1 MKDRKIVIIG
11 AGFVGATIGY
21 TLLAKESV
29 REIVLID
36 IDRQKAE
43 GEAMDILHGV
53 PFVRP
58 TVVYAGDYPD
68 IKGADIVILA
78 AGAAQ
83 KKGETRTDLLS
94 RNAAVF
100 KSVLENVLRYASEET
115 LLLAVTNPVDILTY
129 VTLKITGFPPGKV
142 MGSGTVLDTA
152 RLRARLSAHT
162 GIDARNIH
170 AYILGEHGDSEVP
183 AWHAATIAGLPI
195 GDFCT
200 KCGHCSGASLEE
212 IRQNVKN
219 AAYEIVE
226 KKGATYYA
234 VSLAAER
241 IVRALGGSENSILT
255 VSGLCEGE
263 YGLRDVCLSIP
274 RALSAEG
281 IARSMEIPLSGEE
294 LAQLRQGADRL
305 RALAKEIGY

>member
-1 MKDRKIVIIG
+1 MKDRKVVIIG

-36 IDRQKAE
+36 IDKEKAE
-43 GEAMDILHGV
+43 GEAMDIVHGV

-58 TVVYAGDYPD
+58 MQVYAGDYPD
-68 IKGADIVILA
+68 CKDADIIILA

-83 KKGETRTDLLS
+83 KKGESRTDLLS

-100 KSVLENVLRYASEET
+100 KSILGEVMRYCPAEV

-129 VTLKITGFPPGKV
+129 ITLKITGFSPGRV
-142 MGSGTVLDTA
+142 LGSGTVLDTA

-162 GIDARNIH
+162 QIDARNIH
-170 AYILGEHGDSEVP
+170 AYVVGEHGDSEVT
-183 AWHAATIAGLPI
+183 AWRSATIAGLPI
-195 GDFCT
+195 ADFCNR
-200 KCGHCSGASLEE
+200 CGQCSGASLEE

-241 IVRALGGSENSILT
+241 IVRALGGGENSILT
-255 VSGLCEGE
+255 VSALCDGE
-263 YGLRDVCLSIP
+263 YDLRDVCLSIP
-274 RALSAEG
+274 RAVGARG
-281 IARSMEIPLSGEE
+281 IARSVEVPLSDGEI
-294 LAQLRQGADRL
+294 AALRQGADRL
-305 RALAKEIGY
+305 RQLAREIGY

>member
-1 MKDRKIVIIG
+1 MKDRKVVIVG

-21 TLLAKESV
+21 TLLARESV
-29 REIVLID
+29 REIVFID
-36 IDRQKAE
+36 IDKNKAE

-58 TVVYAGDYPD
+58 AKVYAGDYPD
-68 IKGADIVILA
+68 CARADIIILA

-83 KKGETRTDLLS
+83 RPGETRTDLLA

-100 KSVLENVLRYASEET
+100 KSILGEVMRYCPPEV
-115 LLLAVTNPVDILTY
+115 LLLVVTNPVDILTY
-129 VTLKITGFPPGKV
+129 VTLKITGFSPAKV
-142 MGSGTVLDTA
+142 IGSGTVLDTA
-152 RLRARLSAHT
+152 RLRSRLSAHT
-162 GIDARNIH
+162 RIDARNIH
-170 AYILGEHGDSEVP
+170 AYIVGEHGDSEVA
-183 AWHAATIAGLPI
+183 AWESATIAGLKI
-195 GDFCT
+195 REFCNQ
-200 KCGHCSGASLEE
+200 CGHCSGSSMEE
-212 IRQNVKN
+212 MRENVKD

-255 VSGLCEGE
+255 VSGLLDGE
-263 YGLRDVCLSIP
+263 YDIRDVCLSIP

-281 IARSMEIPLSGEE
+281 IERSIEIPLSDRE
-294 LAQLRQGADRL
+294 LQDLRSGADRL
-305 RALAKEIGY
+305 RQLAREIGY

>member
-1 MKDRKIVIIG
+1 MKDRKVVIIG

-36 IDRQKAE
+36 IDKEKAE
-43 GEAMDILHGV
+43 GEAMDIVHGV

-58 TVVYAGDYPD
+58 IKVYSGDYSD
-68 IKGADIVILA
+68 CKNADIIILA

-83 KKGETRTDLLS
+83 KPGETRTDLLT

-100 KSVLENVLRYASEET
+100 KSVLIEVMRYCPAEV
-115 LLLAVTNPVDILTY
+115 LLLVVTNPVDILTHI
-129 VTLKITGFPPGKV
+129 TLKITGLSPARV
-142 MGSGTVLDTA
+142 LGSGTVLDTA

-162 GIDARNIH
+162 HIDARNIH
-170 AYILGEHGDSEVP
+170 AYVIGEHGDSEVT
-183 AWHAATIAGLPI
+183 AWHSATIAGLPI
-195 GDFCT
+195 ADFCNR
-200 KCGHCSGASLEE
+200 CGQCSGASLSE
-212 IRQNVKN
+212 IRESVKN

-241 IVRALGGSENSILT
+241 IVRALGGGENSILT
-255 VSGLCEGE
+255 VSALCTGA

-274 RALSAEG
+274 RAVSAEG
-281 IARSMEIPLSGEE
+281 ITRSIEIPLSDAERAD
-294 LAQLRQGADRL
+294 LAEGAKRL
-305 RALAKEIGY
+305 QKLEREIGY

>member
-1 MKDRKIVIIG
+1 MKDRKVVIVG

-21 TLLAKESV
+21 TLMAKESV

-36 IDRQKAE
+36 IDRKKAE
-43 GEAMDILHGV
+43 GEAMDIVHGV

-58 TVVYAGDYPD
+58 ARVYAGDYPD
-68 IKGADIVILA
+68 CKNADIVILA
-78 AGAAQ
+78 AGVAQ
-83 KKGETRTDLLS
+83 KPGEERTDLLS

-100 KSVLENVLRYASEET
+100 ADILDGVMRYAPPEV
-115 LLLAVTNPVDILTY
+115 LLLVVTNPVDILT
-129 VTLKITGFPPGKV
+129 LITARRTGLPKGQV
-142 MGSGTVLDTA
+142 IGSGTVLDTA

-170 AYILGEHGDSEVP
+170 AYIVGEHGDSEVA

-195 GDFCT
+195 AAFCQ
-200 KCGHCSGASLEE
+200 KGGFCSGSSMEE
-212 IRQNVKN
+212 IRENVKN

-241 IVRALGGSENSILT
+241 IVRALGGGENSVLT
-255 VSGLCEGE
+255 VSGMLCGE
-263 YGLRDVCLSIP
+263 YGIRDVCLSIP
-274 RALSAEG
+274 RAVGVRG
-281 IARSMEIPLSGEE
+281 IERSIEIPLSEGE
-294 LAQLRQGADRL
+294 LCALRAGAERL
-305 RALAKEIGY
+305 RSLAREVGY

>member
-11 AGFVGATIGY
+11 AGFVGATISF
-21 TLLAKESV
+21 TLLTKESV

-36 IDRQKAE
+36 IDRKKAE

-94 RNAAVF
+94 QNAAVF
-100 KSVLENVLRYASEET
+100 KSILENVMRYAEKDV
-115 LLLAVTNPVDILTY
+115 LLLVVTNPVDILTY
-129 VTLKITGFPPGKV
+129 VTLRITGMPPRQV

-195 GDFCT
+195 GAFCQ
-200 KCGHCSGASLEE
+200 KCGACSGASLEE

-241 IVRALGGSENSILT
+241 IVRALGGGENSILT
-255 VSGLCEGE
+255 VSGLCLGE
-263 YGLRDVCLSIP
+263 YDLQDVCLSIP
-274 RALSAEG
+274 RALSAQG
-281 IARSMEIPLSGEE
+281 ITRSIEVPLSETE
-294 LAQLRQGADRL
+294 LSRLRAGADRL
-305 RALAKEIGY
+305 RSLAKEIGY